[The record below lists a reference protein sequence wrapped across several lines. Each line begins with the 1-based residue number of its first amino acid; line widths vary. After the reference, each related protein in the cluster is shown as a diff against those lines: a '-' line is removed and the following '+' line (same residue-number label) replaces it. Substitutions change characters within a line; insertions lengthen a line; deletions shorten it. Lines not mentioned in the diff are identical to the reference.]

1 MYNVMVLLRDVESI
15 RINPGFC
22 TFCSCA
28 TGGTVGAQAWTADGK
43 IKTALA
49 IRCLRGS
56 HGSVDGN
63 SKRLNTNKLE
73 QYR

>member
-1 MYNVMVLLRDVESI
+1 MVLLRDVESI

-43 IKTALA
+43 IKPALA
-49 IRCLRGS
+49 IRFLRGAQ
-56 HGSVDGN
+56 SVAGK